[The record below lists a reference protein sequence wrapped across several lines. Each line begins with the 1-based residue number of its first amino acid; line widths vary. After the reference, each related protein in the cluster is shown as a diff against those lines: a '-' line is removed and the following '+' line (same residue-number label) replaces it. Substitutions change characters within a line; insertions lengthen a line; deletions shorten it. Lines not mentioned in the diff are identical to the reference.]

1 MRPLKAL
8 IIVLL
13 FLTVLALVPV
23 GAEGGYRF
31 GVVTLRVRLGLIS
44 VRVFPRKKKAGEPRL
59 KKPKKPKK
67 TRKQK
72 KREAPAEDAAE
83 KKKLFDKKQLFAL
96 VKIGLK
102 ALGRFKRK
110 LRVDYLRLHYTFAS
124 GDPFKTAMGF
134 GASSAAMNTL
144 VPLIDGAFIIKQRDI
159 GTSFDFLSDKPSYD
173 CWITLSI
180 QVWELVYIGS
190 ALGLDFLKLKLKQR
204 RENRKRKE

>member
-83 KKKLFDKKQLFAL
+83 KKKPFDKKQLFAL

>member
-1 MRPLKAL
+1 ME
-8 IIVLL
+8 
-13 FLTVLALVPV
+13 V
-23 GAEGGYRF
+23 GAIVRPNVGPYAPRNALNAVTF
-31 GVVTLRVRLGLIS
+31 LPGVNTTGANRNSTVNGLPESMLNITIDGVSTMATL
-44 VRVFPRKKKAGEPRL
+44 
-59 KKPKKPKK
+59 
-67 TRKQK
+67 
-72 KREAPAEDAAE
+72 D
-83 KKKLFDKKQLFAL
+83 
-96 VKIGLK
+96 
-102 ALGRFKRK
+102 